1 MKIFTTFANKDTKIY
16 KPKILSIS
24 LKGMQNHSFF
34 EQPNDYN
41 EATIYRERP
50 FFECYLDDL

>member
-1 MKIFTTFANKDTKIY
+1 MKIFTTFANKDTKIC

-50 FFECYLDDL
+50 FFEDL